1 MEKPPLKFWQLWN
14 MNFGFLGIQFGWGLQ
29 MANMS
34 AIFEYLGAEAD
45 QVPILW
51 LAAPM
56 TGLLVQPIIGTLSD
70 NTWGP
75 LGRRRPYFLGGA
87 IFASLALLAMPNVSA
102 LWMAAALLWIL
113 DSSVNVSMEPFRAF
127 VGDLLPEEQRTQGF
141 ALQSVFIGLG
151 SVSAAAMPW
160 LLSHVVGLTAETP
173 AALTATIPAAV
184 KWSFYIGAIVF
195 FGAVAWTVF
204 STEEY
209 PPEDWEAFQAERTAR
224 SHSPLAQA
232 GTIVQ
237 DISGA
242 WGSMP
247 RVMKQLAWVQCLSWL
262 GLFCMFLYFP
272 PAMARDLFGAPNQ
285 SSPLYDAGIEWAGV
299 CIAFYNVV
307 CLLVAFVLPRLA
319 YRTSRKFTHTLC
331 LLAGAAGLASL
342 ALVPSPQWA
351 LLSMVGIG
359 MAWSSMLSMPYAIL
373 VGALPPNR
381 TGIFMGLFNFFI
393 VVPEVL
399 ASLGL
404 GWIVSHWLG
413 GSRLAAVVLGGAFL
427 LAAAIAMQRVQEQ
440 PEPIAPSPEPTPSSA
455 PSA

>member
-1 MEKPPLKFWQLWN
+1 MEKSPLKFWQLWN

-87 IFASLALLAMPNVSA
+87 IFASLALVAMPNVSA
-102 LWMAAALLWIL
+102 LWMAAALLWVL

-141 ALQSVFIGLG
+141 ALQSLFIGLG

-160 LLSHVVGLTAETP
+160 LLTHGVGLATGAEGAGTA
-173 AALTATIPAAV
+173 IPAAV
-184 KWSFYIGAIVF
+184 KGSFYIGAIVF

-209 PPEDWEAFQAERTAR
+209 PPEDWEAFQAERSAR

-232 GTIVQ
+232 GAIVQ
-237 DISGA
+237 DITGA
-242 WGSMP
+242 WASMP
-247 RVMKQLAWVQCLSWL
+247 QVMKQLAWVQCLSSL

-272 PAMARDLFGAPNQ
+272 PAMARDLFGAADQ
-285 SSPLYDAGIEWAGV
+285 ASPLYGEGIEWAGV

-307 CLLVAFVLPRLA
+307 CLLVAFMLPRLA
-319 YRTSRKFTHTLC
+319 NRTSRKFTHTIC
-331 LLAGAAGLASL
+331 LLGGAAGLASL
-342 ALVPSPQWA
+342 ALVPSPRFA

-359 MAWSSMLSMPYAIL
+359 MAGSRMLSMPYAIL

-393 VVPEVL
+393 VVPEVV

-404 GWIVSHWLG
+404 GWVVSHWLG

-427 LAAAIAMQRVQEQ
+427 FAAAIAMQRVQEN
-440 PEPIAPSPEPTPSSA
+440 PESIAS
-455 PSA
+455 PSAEATS

>member
-1 MEKPPLKFWQLWN
+1 MAIMLEKPPLKFWQLWN

-56 TGLLVQPIIGTLSD
+56 TGLLIQPIIGSLSD

-102 LWMAAALLWIL
+102 LWMAAGLLWIL

-141 ALQSVFIGLG
+141 TLQSLFIGLG
-151 SVSAAAMPW
+151 SVAAAAMPW
-160 LLSHVVGLTAETP
+160 LLTHWGGLAVSVSSADLAE
-173 AALTATIPAAV
+173 AGTIPPAV
-184 KWSFYIGAIVF
+184 KWSFYIGAAVF
-195 FGAVAWTVF
+195 LGAVGWTVI
-204 STEEY
+204 STTEY
-209 PPEDWEAFQAERTAR
+209 PPDDLEAFQAQQRQR
-224 SHSPLAQA
+224 SQRNPLAQ
-232 GTIVQ
+232 GWGVVEEIR
-237 DISGA
+237 DA
-242 WGSMP
+242 WTGMP
-247 RVMKQLAWVQCLSWL
+247 PVMKQLAWVQCFSWL
-262 GLFCMFLYFP
+262 GLFCLFLYFP
-272 PAMARDLFGAPNQ
+272 PAMARDLFGAPDQ
-285 SSPLYDAGIEWAGV
+285 SSPLYGEGIEWAGV
-299 CIAFYNVV
+299 CIAFYNLI
-307 CLLVAFVLPRLA
+307 CLGVAFVLPRFA
-319 YRTSRKFTHTLC
+319 ARTSRKLTHTVC

-359 MAWSSMLSMPYAIL
+359 VAWCSMLSMPYAIL
-373 VGALPPNR
+373 VGSLPDNK
-381 TGIFMGLFNFFI
+381 TGIYMGLFNFFI
-393 VVPEVL
+393 VVPEVI

-404 GWIVSHWLG
+404 GWVVNHWLG
-413 GSRLAAVVLGGAFL
+413 DSRLGAVVLGGGFL
-427 LAAAIAMQRVQEQ
+427 LIAAIVMQRVQD
-440 PEPIAPSPEPTPSSA
+440 PVAAVPPLTVH
-455 PSA
+455 